1 MSDLNNNINLLNQ
14 RICELETKL
23 SFQEN
28 TIEDLNNVII
38 NQQFSLDK
46 MQQQLRLLAQ
56 KMRNLEPNNN
66 IASQSE
72 ETPPPHY

>member
-1 MSDLNNNINLLNQ
+1 MSDLNNNINLLNR

>member
-56 KMRNLEPNNN
+56 KIRNLEPNNN

>member
-46 MQQQLRLLAQ
+46 IQQQLRLLAQ

>member
-1 MSDLNNNINLLNQ
+1 MSDLNNNINLLNR

-56 KMRNLEPNNN
+56 KIRNLEPNNN